1 LHSTIPGWDIAAKVS
16 LGGAAN
22 MGALSVRAIILA
34 LMAFVAGGLVQA
46 QTQRPP
52 VGGFGSPADAMIFYV
67 AHGAADAC
75 GQGCS
80 EWIAAEGTVQWDTHK
95 RLIAILDRQA
105 GRKLPVVIHSWGES
119 NLNVATSLGRI
130 LRGRGI
136 DTTEGTTEVEAC
148 NGKNEAECF
157 ALKRPGGPLDAK
169 MNLSD
174 PRCDL
179 ACVLML
185 AGGVHRSLPPGTRMT
200 LSSMFI
206 RNRLALNVPDEH
218 REGLTARFGEQFRM
232 YLRDMG
238 IETELLDIVDR
249 NSDSRRQIDCHRPS
263 GSGCGSSRRRR
274 RNLRGAGSL
283 CLKHGL
289 RANASRF
296 SRGPGPTFPGD
307 ALKQPEIA
315 QFAAQRL
322 RHRRDAGGGLA
333 EIRRHGILG
342 QITPALERPH
352 RPRRHRDHLG
362 LHHQPASSD
371 PVAVA
376 KWLDRDEFFARRD
389 FSPDHP
395 VKRATRQQFLAAL
408 RRHPRDMNVM
418 TRQTPLLRGQ
428 HALGDPAFE
437 FLDGFAADGELDEMK
452 RHDFRS

>member
-1 LHSTIPGWDIAAKVS
+1 MRLLP
-16 LGGAAN
+16 
-22 MGALSVRAIILA
+22 VRPVLFSA
-34 LMAFVAGGLVQA
+34 LMAMVAAGAA
-46 QTQRPP
+46 QSQTPERPP
-52 VGGFGSPADAMIFYV
+52 VGGIGSPPDAMIFYV
-67 AHGAADAC
+67 ARGAAGAC

-80 EWIAAEGTVQWDTHK
+80 EWIAAEGTVQFDTHK

-148 NGKNEAECF
+148 NGKSEAECF

-185 AGGVHRSLPPGTRMT
+185 AGGVHRSLPPGTRMA

-249 NSDSRRQIDCHRPS
+249 ISDSRRQIELPP
-263 GSGCGSSRRRR
+263 
-274 RNLRGAGSL
+274 A
-283 CLKHGL
+283 
-289 RANASRF
+289 
-296 SRGPGPTFPGD
+296 
-307 ALKQPEIA
+307 EWI
-315 QFAAQRL
+315 RL
-322 RHRRDAGGGLA
+322 R
-333 EIRRHGILG
+333 IV
-342 QITPALERPH
+342 TP
-352 RPRRHRDHLG
+352 
-362 LHHQPASSD
+362 SS
-371 PVAVA
+371 P
-376 KWLDRDEFFARRD
+376 
-389 FSPDHP
+389 
-395 VKRATRQQFLAAL
+395 
-408 RRHPRDMNVM
+408 
-418 TRQTPLLRGQ
+418 
-428 HALGDPAFE
+428 
-437 FLDGFAADGELDEMK
+437 
-452 RHDFRS
+452 